1 MIFLEK
7 SKPNMSLS
15 VLIFCFK
22 IPLLVSM
29 LPSTDERLPM
39 VKEKNTHPQYI
50 QIMLSKN
57 SL

>member
-7 SKPNMSLS
+7 SLS

-39 VKEKNTHPQYI
+39 VKEKNTHPKYI